1 MPGLRPP
8 FQQQKKMLH
17 RQKNLKM
24 KISEIT
30 NTEVSFKCPDEFT
43 VIKKIQLVLSP
54 EEYIIIADL
63 LQTKLKVLENRLDK
77 YNTIIESGEETEQ
90 DKNIFGE
97 TQIQLDTVEN
107 FISLT
112 NHFQRS

>member
-8 FQQQKKMLH
+8 FQQKKNVLH
-17 RQKNLKM
+17 RKKKLKM

-30 NTEVSFKCPDEFT
+30 NTEVSFNCPDEFT
-43 VIKKIQLVLSP
+43 VIKKMQLVLSP

-77 YNTIIESGEETEQ
+77 YNKIIESGEETEQ